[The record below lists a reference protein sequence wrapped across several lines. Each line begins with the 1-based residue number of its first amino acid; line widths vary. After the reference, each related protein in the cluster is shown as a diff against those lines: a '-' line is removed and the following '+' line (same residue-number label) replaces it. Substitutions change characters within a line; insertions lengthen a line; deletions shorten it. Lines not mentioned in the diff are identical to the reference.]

1 MAGIGLRYF
10 NYGGLKEADTYEGCT
25 YEEQKTLKGAIECKV
40 TLDMAEAELYGDD
53 TLQEQA
59 SVLSKGNI
67 TMGVTDDDDEIFADL
82 LGQTAGNSGISQYK
96 RTEDTSLNV
105 DKTYYTFAGGK
116 YTEVTSPE
124 ETDIGTYYEAEMIKD
139 YTSSS
144 EDTPKTIGFGHIV
157 PKMVSGIRK
166 YKVEFFPKVR
176 FKAFIADAKTKGSSL
191 EFTTPS
197 VEGTIIPLQ
206 DGTWEKHATF
216 LKEADAK
223 AYLSKLFKKE

>member
-10 NYGGLKEADTYEGCT
+10 NYGGLKEADTYEECR

-40 TLDMAEAELYGDD
+40 SLDMAEAELHGDD
-53 TLQEQA
+53 TLQEQV

-82 LGQTAGNSGISQYK
+82 LGQTVGDSGISQYK
-96 RTEDTSLNV
+96 KTEDKLLNSE
-105 DKTYYTFAGGK
+105 KTYYTFADGK
-116 YTEVTSPE
+116 YTEVASPE
-124 ETDIGTYYEAEMIKD
+124 EADIGTYYEAEMIKD

-223 AYLSKLFKKE
+223 AYLSKLFKKS

>member
-40 TLDMAEAELYGDD
+40 SLDMAEAELHGDD
-53 TLQEQA
+53 TLQEQV

-82 LGQTAGNSGISQYK
+82 LGQTVGDSGISQYK

-124 ETDIGTYYEAEMIKD
+124 EADIGTYYEAEMIKD

-144 EDTPKTIGFGHIV
+144 EDTPKTVGFGHIV
-157 PKMVSGIRK
+157 PKMVGGIRK

-223 AYLSKLFKKE
+223 AYLSKLLKKE